1 MKFKVND
8 LLVNRHTHRK
18 AIVDSIEAD
27 WPIPIYVL
35 EYQDG
40 NGGQLRIN
48 MRYEKHWEKV
58 E

>member
-1 MKFKVND
+1 VND